1 MPATETP
8 LPRVGAT
15 DPALPNGSPMNL
27 AAWRE
32 LLNCRRYLRG
42 SGWGTFEGEDRV
54 VVGGDAATP
63 TLAVGQVEAATVR
76 DSDGQWWPAFA
87 VAQTVSPGALAAST
101 IHYLYLRAA
110 TDGTITYVVSTT
122 APTGCYRA
130 TGDELQRH
138 VATFATGLLGFP
150 LPAVVRQG
158 SGRYITSSGRGELV
172 ALAPGAV
179 FGGTGGIGRKT
190 TWTSVSL
197 TALVPPSATTAWV
210 MAKAKRAAADPAV
223 ELWVRRSSADGGHLV
238 AARAGVSGGG
248 VGETVDTS
256 GEGLV
261 QVPLLSQ
268 AFEYELTADVT
279 DDPAYGATFTVV
291 GWE

>member
-110 TDGTITYVVSTT
+110 TNGTISYVVSTT
-122 APTGCYRA
+122 APTGCYRVSG
-130 TGDELQRH
+130 TELQRH

-158 SGRYITSSGRGELV
+158 SGRYIASGNRNEIYALNNAQATSWALV
-172 ALAPGAV
+172 DLS
-179 FGGTGGIGRKT
+179 T
-190 TWTSVSL
+190 
-197 TALVPPSATTAWV
+197 LVPPSATTAWV
-210 MAKAKRAAADPAV
+210 MVRAYRAAADAGV
-223 ELWVRRSSADGGHLV
+223 REVQLRRSSADAGSFIAAAAHPSSAGGIDI
-238 AARAGVSGGG
+238 
-248 VGETVDTS
+248 DTYD
-256 GEGLV
+256 EKLV
-261 QVPLLSQ
+261 QVPLTAQ
-268 AFEYELTADVT
+268 AFEYQLNAAVTAGA
-279 DDPAYGATFTVV
+279 PYGARFIVV